1 MLIRRQL
8 NQFLS
13 QQHLG
18 VRWKLDLNGGEPQKA
33 TKKNLKIVTTSETWR
48 LKFLK
53 ALDLF
58 TLGFQLQQFQNQSV
72 LYVI

>member
-33 TKKNLKIVTTSETWR
+33 TKENLKIVTTSETWR

-53 ALDLF
+53 AL
-58 TLGFQLQQFQNQSV
+58 V
-72 LYVI
+72 